1 MPDRTV
7 SYVPALG
14 FRWLTS
20 LYDSVVQWTMRE
32 RTFKR
37 ALLVQASVAPGHR
50 VLDLGCGTATL
61 TALIKR
67 SVAGIEVIGVDVDPQ
82 ALRIAR
88 AKIERSGLD
97 VRLDQARTSVLPYAD
112 ASFDRVVS
120 SLVFHHLTPSEKR
133 LHVTR

>member
-97 VRLDQARTSVLPYAD
+97 DSVAII
-112 ASFDRVVS
+112 AMS
-120 SLVFHHLTPSEKR
+120 
-133 LHVTR
+133 